1 MKQLLIHRRKI
12 RKNSPPEKMGHE
24 KLTTSTRLDLPDRR
38 KPTIN
43 NRQIEPVIIQGVAL
57 VEARVDELVAPPDIQ
72 GGPDVAALEDI
83 FVDQIA
89 RAGRGLSRRGVY

>member
-1 MKQLLIHRRKI
+1 M
-12 RKNSPPEKMGHE
+12 
-24 KLTTSTRLDLPDRR
+24 
-38 KPTIN
+38 
-43 NRQIEPVIIQGVAL
+43 EPVIIQGVAL

-89 RAGRGLSRRGVY
+89 RVGRGLSSRGVH